1 MQIIVE
7 NIDILKKTFR
17 ELLKTLNLNVLFLLD
32 VVIYYHML
40 HNMILN
46 AKDIDIDELMIQLKA
61 KHLD

>member
-7 NIDILKKTFR
+7 LFDILKKTFR
-17 ELLKTLNLNVLFLLD
+17 ELLITLNLNVLFPSD
-32 VVIYYHML
+32 VIFYYHTL

>member
-17 ELLKTLNLNVLFLLD
+17 DLLITLNLNILFPLD

-46 AKDIDIDELMIQLKA
+46 VEDIDIDELMT
-61 KHLD
+61 

>member
-17 ELLKTLNLNVLFLLD
+17 ELLISLNLNVLFPFD
-32 VVIYYHML
+32 VVIYYHTS

-46 AKDIDIDELMIQLKA
+46 AEDIDIDELMI
-61 KHLD
+61 

>member
-1 MQIIVE
+1 
-7 NIDILKKTFR
+7 
-17 ELLKTLNLNVLFLLD
+17 